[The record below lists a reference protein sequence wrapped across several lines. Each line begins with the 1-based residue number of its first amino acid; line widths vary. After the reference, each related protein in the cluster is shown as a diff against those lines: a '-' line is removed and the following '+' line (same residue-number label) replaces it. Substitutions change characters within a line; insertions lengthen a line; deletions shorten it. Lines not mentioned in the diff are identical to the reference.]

1 MREVAVGIGETYR
14 ARYVF
19 KVKEYP
25 RQPGAKRA
33 EPFLAAEPFSGGL
46 PILEDGSLIG
56 FDLPDGTSYER
67 AQEIARFLNQNL
79 TDMTYT
85 HLAPELAGW
94 DPETGNNED

>member
-1 MREVAVGIGETYR
+1 MLEVQMGIGETYR

-33 EPFLAAEPFSGGL
+33 EPFLVAEPFGATL
-46 PILEDGSLIG
+46 PILDDGSHVG
-56 FDLPDGTSYER
+56 FDLPSGTSYQR
-67 AQEIARFLNQNL
+67 AQEIAEFLNRNL

-94 DPETGNNED
+94 DPQPDDHGE